1 VIELTLNGERIE
13 AEESTTILQ
22 VAAAHGIWIPTLCYH
37 EGLPPYG
44 ACRMCV
50 VEVTQRG
57 RTRLESACTR
67 PVEAGMAVRTDTE
80 EIREYR
86 RLIAELLLARCPD
99 SERIRELAR
108 EVGATETRFE
118 PLDEDCVLCGL
129 CVRACQD
136 AIGVSAISFMNRG
149 MERKV
154 GTPFSINS
162 DVCVGCGACAQ
173 VCPTGAITV
182 EDVGDKRYLR
192 YFNTELELER
202 CAGCGARFTTKRRA
216 EKTKEDYDTPEPLR
230 SLCPECRRKRAAA
243 TLRRYAV

>member
-1 VIELTLNGERIE
+1 MIELTLNGERIE

-86 RLIAELLLARCPD
+86 RLIAELLLARCPH
-99 SERIRELAR
+99 SERIQELAR
-108 EVGATETRFE
+108 ELGVTATRFE

-154 GTPFSINS
+154 TTPFSINS

-202 CAGCGARFTTKRRA
+202 CAECGARFTTKRRA

-230 SLCPECRRKRAAA
+230 SLCPDCRRKRSAAM
-243 TLRRYAV
+243 LRRYVL